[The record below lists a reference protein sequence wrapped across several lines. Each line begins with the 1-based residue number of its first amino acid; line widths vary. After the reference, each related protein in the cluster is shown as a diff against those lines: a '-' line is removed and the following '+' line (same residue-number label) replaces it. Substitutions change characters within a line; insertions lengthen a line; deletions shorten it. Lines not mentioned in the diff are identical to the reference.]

1 MRFRFIL
8 AEKANY
14 PVTTMCRVLRVTRSG
29 FYAWSNRKPSKRDR
43 TDRAALVHIR
53 AIHRAHR
60 GRYGSPRIHREL
72 KKGTHA
78 LGRHRI
84 ARLMRLD
91 GITARAKRR
100 FRVPHDGSTT
110 KRIAPNRLRREFRV
124 AQPNRVWLG
133 DITYLHTANG
143 WIFLSCFLDLHSRC
157 IVGWSVSPTLE
168 ARATCHALQRAA
180 RERRPG
186 PHLLVH
192 SDRGVQYAGEEF
204 QRLLRQLGFVGSM
217 SRKGNCWDNAPME
230 SFFAT
235 LKRELALPS
244 MLTAREVER
253 LIGEYIDYYNHVR
266 LHSALDYM
274 TPSAYEESVAA

>member
-14 PVTTMCRVLRVTRSG
+14 PVAVMCRVLCVTRSG
-29 FYAWSNRKPSKRDR
+29 FYAWAKRKPSKRAR
-43 TDRAALVHIR
+43 KDRAALVRIR

-60 GRYGSPRIHREL
+60 RRYGSPRIYREL
-72 KKGTHA
+72 RKGPHA

-91 GITARAKRR
+91 GLTARAKRR
-100 FRVPHDGSTT
+100 FRVAYDSAAT
-110 KRIAPNRLRREFRV
+110 KRISPNRLRREFSV
-124 AQPNRVWLG
+124 GQPNRVWLG
-133 DITYLHTANG
+133 DITYLHTASG

-157 IVGWSVSPTLE
+157 IVGWSVSSTLE
-168 ARATCHALQRAA
+168 ARATCNALQRAV

-186 PHLLVH
+186 QNLLVH

-274 TPSAYEESVAA
+274 TPNAYEESVAA

>member
-14 PVTTMCRVLRVTRSG
+14 PVAVMCRVLCVTRSG
-29 FYAWSNRKPSKRDR
+29 FYAWAKRKPSKHDR
-43 TDRAALVHIR
+43 ADRAALVRIR
-53 AIHRAHR
+53 AVHRAHQ

-72 KKGTHA
+72 KKGTDA

-100 FRVPHDGSTT
+100 FRVPHDSAAT
-110 KRIAPNRLRREFRV
+110 KRIAPNRLRREFLV
-124 AQPNRVWLG
+124 GHPNRVWLG
-133 DITYLHTANG
+133 DITYLHTVSG

-168 ARATCHALQRAA
+168 ARATCNALKKAA

-186 PHLLVH
+186 QNLLVH

-204 QRLLRQLGFVGSM
+204 RRLLRQLGFVGSM

-244 MLTAREVER
+244 TLTAREVER

-274 TPSAYEESVAA
+274 TPNAYEESVAA